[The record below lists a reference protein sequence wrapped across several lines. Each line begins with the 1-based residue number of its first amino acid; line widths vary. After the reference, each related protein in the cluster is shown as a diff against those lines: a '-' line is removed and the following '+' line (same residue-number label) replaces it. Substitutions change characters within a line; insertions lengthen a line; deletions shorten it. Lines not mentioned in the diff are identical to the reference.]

1 MNTYL
6 TYSIGEEFENYHI
19 ELSDALEINGKL
31 NVFGTEVP
39 FSLLFDPYV
48 MENGNV
54 QLRGKSVEVANFSLP
69 VHLVMRLLGN
79 QIKFPDFIAFDS
91 ESQIIV
97 LNLNELSMDLSFDL
111 EMTQIDLIND
121 VIEFNLQINEDV
133 ISKQF

>member
-1 MNTYL
+1 M
-6 TYSIGEEFENYHI
+6 
-19 ELSDALEINGKL
+19 
-31 NVFGTEVP
+31 FGTEVP

-79 QIKFPDFIAFDS
+79 QINFPDFIAFDS

-133 ISKQF
+133 ISEQF